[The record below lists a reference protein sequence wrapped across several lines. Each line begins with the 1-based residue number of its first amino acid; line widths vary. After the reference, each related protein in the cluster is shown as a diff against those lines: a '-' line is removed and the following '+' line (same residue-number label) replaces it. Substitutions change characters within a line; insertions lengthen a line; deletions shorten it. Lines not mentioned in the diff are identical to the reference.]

1 MSKIGNLGKQ
11 IVFKTSDKK
20 ILTFNDFKQSISGRW
35 AVHER
40 IGEKPR
46 SEFIG
51 PGLRNISFTIVLS
64 ASNGVRPRKTLEKIE
79 KMIEEGT
86 VEYLIIGG
94 KKVGNNKWKI
104 TDMSETWDV
113 IYSKGQLARATA
125 SITLEEYI

>member
-1 MSKIGNLGKQ
+1 MAKIGNLGKQ

-20 ILTFNDFKQSISGRW
+20 ILTFNDFKQSVSGRW

-64 ASNGVRPRKTLEKIE
+64 VSNGIKPRKTLEKIE

>member
-20 ILTFNDFKQSISGRW
+20 ILTFNDFKQSVSGRW

-51 PGLRNISFTIVLS
+51 PGLRNISFNIVLS
-64 ASNGVRPRKTLEKIE
+64 VSNGIKPRKTLEKIE

-94 KKVGNNKWKI
+94 KKVGYYKWKI

>member
-20 ILTFNDFKQSISGRW
+20 ILTFNDFKQSVSGRW

-51 PGLRNISFTIVLS
+51 PGLRSISFTIVLS

-79 KMIEEGT
+79 NMIEEGA

-94 KKVGNNKWKI
+94 EKVGYYKWKI

>member
-1 MSKIGNLGKQ
+1 MAKIGNLGKQ

-64 ASNGVRPRKTLEKIE
+64 VSNGIKPRKTLEKIE

>member
-20 ILTFNDFKQSISGRW
+20 ILTFNDFKQSVSGRW

-51 PGLRNISFTIVLS
+51 PGLRSISFTIVLS

-104 TDMSETWDV
+104 SDMSETWDV